1 MTLKHVYKVKRN
13 LYIYIVKN
21 FFLYLIWDITITFL
35 MQIQCFCCVS
45 QDYEAKQID
54 TPLDLK

>member
-21 FFLYLIWDITITFL
+21 FFLYLMWDITIALL
-35 MQIQCFCCVS
+35 MQIQCLCCVS